1 MTTIYVDILVSVN
14 ILLTY
19 LFLVCVRVFLRY
31 PTNKWG
37 VGIASLIGGLSAL
50 VILVPDMNT
59 VISVVY
65 KIFVASLIVS
75 VSFLPKKLFQY
86 LKTLLAFLGI
96 TFLFG
101 GAVYAVTII
110 VSPQKILFV
119 NGTVYFDMSVK
130 YLVGSVFLI
139 YGLFLAFDYFLI
151 RSYAK
156 NIIYDIEIKFR
167 DTRVFIKG
175 FLDTG
180 NNMTDAFSGRPVAVG
195 EIDALSPLFTY
206 EELVF
211 LKSSAYENIPDSL
224 IGKIR
229 LIPCKTVGESSLLPL
244 FRPDEFKMNGRKSSD
259 VSVALVNKN
268 LSDNEYNILLNRNMM
283 E

>member
-1 MTTIYVDILVSVN
+1 MTTIYVDVLVSVN

-19 LFLVCVRVFLRY
+19 IFLVCVRVFLRY

-37 VGIASLIGGLSAL
+37 VGIASVIGGLSAL
-50 VILVPDMNT
+50 VVFVPDMN
-59 VISVVY
+59 SVASGIY

-96 TFLFG
+96 TLLFG

-110 VSPQKILFV
+110 VNPRKILFV
-119 NGTVYFDMSVK
+119 NGTVYFDMSIK

-139 YGLFLAFDYFLI
+139 YGMFLAFDYFLV

-156 NIIYDIEIKFR
+156 NKIYDIEIKFR
-167 DTRVFIKG
+167 DTRVFTKG

-180 NNMTDAFSGRPVAVG
+180 NNMTDAFSGRPVVVG

-211 LKSSAYENIPDSL
+211 LKSSVYENMPDSL

-244 FRPDEFKMNGRKSSD
+244 FRPDEFKLNGGKTSD

>member
-1 MTTIYVDILVSVN
+1 MTTIYVDVLVSVN

-19 LFLVCVRVFLRY
+19 IFLVCVRVFLRY

-37 VGIASLIGGLSAL
+37 VGIASVIGGLSAL
-50 VILVPDMNT
+50 VVFVPDMNI
-59 VISVVY
+59 VASIIY

-96 TFLFG
+96 TLLFG

-110 VSPQKILFV
+110 VNPRKILFV

-130 YLVGSVFLI
+130 YLVGSVFLV
-139 YGLFLAFDYFLI
+139 YGLFLAFDYFLV

-156 NIIYDIEIKFR
+156 NKIYDIEIKFR
-167 DTRVFIKG
+167 DTRVFTKG

-180 NNMTDAFSGRPVAVG
+180 NNMTDAFSGRPVVVG

-206 EELVF
+206 EELMF
-211 LKSSAYENIPDSL
+211 LKSSVYENTPDSL

-244 FRPDEFKMNGRKSSD
+244 FRPDEFKLNGGKTSD